1 MFSARIA
8 QQMFARSSF
17 RSASQRQM
25 HTQATRNASASR
37 LFASSAAVAAGA
49 AFGVWSH
56 VMSRTTDKNTK
67 VVVLAAEPTSTG
79 APVSAVA
86 EDEFRVF
93 RSRVLPLWYRVV
105 VVFFSLISAGLLYP
119 FVAPVLH
126 FNHLEECVPTMRV
139 NGRPLVWTGE
149 FSAYYTQAMITL
161 GLNVVTLGIY
171 QILGFADQRME
182 TYVDEHIKISK

>member
-1 MFSARIA
+1 
-8 QQMFARSSF
+8 
-17 RSASQRQM
+17 M

-49 AFGVWSH
+49 AFGMWSH
-56 VMSRTTDKNTK
+56 VMSRTTDNTK
-67 VVVLAAEPTSTG
+67 GVVLAAEPTPG
-79 APVSAVA
+79 AAVVA
-86 EDEFRVF
+86 APEEFRVF

-119 FVAPVLH
+119 FVAPILH

-182 TYVDEHIKISK
+182 TYVDEHIKISQF